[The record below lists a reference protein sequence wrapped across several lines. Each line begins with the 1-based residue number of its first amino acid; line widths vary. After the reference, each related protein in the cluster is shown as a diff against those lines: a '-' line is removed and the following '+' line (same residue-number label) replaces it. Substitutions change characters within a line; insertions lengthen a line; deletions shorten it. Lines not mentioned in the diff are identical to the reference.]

1 MTPLAVVQLVCA
13 LVTAALTV
21 VGVGLF
27 ARAALT
33 IANRVRV
40 GRPVPRER
48 LTPVGRRTWKTLTAV
63 LSHQAFK
70 GRPWVR
76 AAHWLVMVSFP
87 LLFLTLVTGY
97 GQVLAGPHWHLPWL
111 DRQPWWAWLVEL
123 LAWLSLAGIVGLAVL
138 RTRLTRRGASA
149 PPYAP
154 DSDGGQRPRTSRFAG
169 STASQARFVEAVVG
183 GVVACVLLLRMLE
196 HANLTLTAPAGGA
209 PSWLLHPLTAWAAP
223 LLTPLGPE
231 GLAIAITVTATV
243 KIAISMVWMTVVGLQ
258 PSMGVAWH
266 RFLALLT
273 VYAGRNLAATKS
285 LGPLEPILLPSG
297 QPLTAET
304 LDELD
309 EALEAAEEGT
319 GPEPRLGAGRIED
332 FTWKGLLDFSTCT
345 ECGRCQDLC
354 PAWNTGKP
362 LSPKLLTLALR
373 DHHAA
378 AAPYLRAAAALGGD
392 VDSLTEEQLAAHRPS
407 LLGRL
412 TGTRDGLATRTD
424 LGLAPGSAHT
434 GDVLGA
440 LLEAKAAPGERGV
453 ATRPAEL
460 VGEVL
465 TADVLWSCTTCGAC
479 VDQCPVDIEHIDRV
493 VDVRRQQ
500 VLMASAFPKELG
512 QMFRKLESK
521 GNPWGL
527 PARKRLEWA
536 KGLDFAVPVVGQDL
550 EDATGVDYLL
560 WVGCAGAYEDRAR
573 KTTRALAELLHTAG
587 VRFAVLGDGET
598 CTGDPARRAGNEI
611 LFQTLAAQNVETLN
625 EVEARRIVV
634 SCAHCFNTIAREYP
648 QVGGH
653 YEVLHYT
660 QLLNTLVR
668 EGRLRPVAPTA
679 APGTTV
685 VSAPAG
691 PEAAPAG
698 PEAAPAGPAVTPTA
712 STSTPPV
719 ASNSAAPAA
728 SSASTVPA
736 SSTSPEPTSAQAS
749 RSAGDR
755 SREPYVPVSRSIS
768 PGLAEKAGRAAAD
781 GGMPLKVTYHDACYL
796 GRHNQVYSPPR
807 ELLEATGAELAEM
820 PRSRE
825 RGFCCGGGGARA
837 FMEESIGT
845 RIAVERSR
853 EAIGT
858 GAQVVATACPFCTTM
873 LSDGVASQGAQVRVT
888 DVATLMLEAVKRGQ
902 A

>member
-13 LVTAALTV
+13 LITTALTV

-27 ARAALT
+27 TRAAWT
-33 IANRVRV
+33 IASRVRV

-48 LTPVGRRTWKTLTAV
+48 LTPVGRRTWHTLTSV

-70 GRPWVR
+70 GRPWIR

-111 DRQPWWAWLVEL
+111 DRQAWWAWTVEL
-123 LAWLSLAGIVGLAVL
+123 IAWLSLAGIICMAVV
-138 RTRLTRRGASA
+138 RTRLTRGGATQA
-149 PPYAP
+149 PYAP
-154 DSDGGQRPRTSRFAG
+154 DSDSGRRPRTSRFAG

-183 GVVACVLLLRMLE
+183 GVVACVLTLRMLE
-196 HANLTLTAPAGGA
+196 YARLVLAAQADPGSV
-209 PSWLLHPLTAWAAP
+209 PSGSLHPLTAWAAP
-223 LLTPLGPE
+223 LLTPLGPT
-231 GLAIAITVTATV
+231 GLDIAITLTATL
-243 KIAISMVWMTVVGLQ
+243 KIAISMVWMVVVGLQ

-273 VYAGRNLAATKS
+273 LYAGRNLDGTKA
-285 LGPLEPILLPSG
+285 LGPLEPITLPSG
-297 QPLTAET
+297 KPLTAET

-309 EALEAAEEGT
+309 ETLEAAEEGT
-319 GPEPRLGAGRIED
+319 GPEAQLGVGRID
-332 FTWKGLLDFSTCT
+332 GFTWKGLLDFSTCT

-362 LSPKLLTLALR
+362 LSPKLFTLALR

-378 AAPYLRAAAALGGD
+378 AAPWLRAAAALGAD
-392 VDSLTEEQLAAHRPS
+392 VDSLTQEQLEAHRPS

-412 TGTRDGLATRTD
+412 TGTRDGLATNTS

-440 LLEAKAAPGERGV
+440 LLEAKAAPTQTGV
-453 ATRPAEL
+453 AMRPAEL
-460 VGEVL
+460 AGDVIPAE
-465 TADVLWSCTTCGAC
+465 VLWSCTTCGAC

-536 KGLDFAVPVVGQDL
+536 KGLGFEVPVIGQDL

-560 WVGCAGAYEDRAR
+560 WVGCAGAYEDRAK

-587 VRFAVLGDGET
+587 VSFAVLGDGEA

-625 EVEARRIVV
+625 AVGAKRIVV

-668 EGRLRPVAPTA
+668 EGCLRPVAPA
-679 APGTTV
+679 V
-685 VSAPAG
+685 APASV
-691 PEAAPAG
+691 A
-698 PEAAPAGPAVTPTA
+698 
-712 STSTPPV
+712 TST
-719 ASNSAAPAA
+719 
-728 SSASTVPA
+728 
-736 SSTSPEPTSAQAS
+736 
-749 RSAGDR
+749 
-755 SREPYVPVSRSIS
+755 
-768 PGLAEKAGRAAAD
+768 
-781 GGMPLKVTYHDACYL
+781 VTYHDACYL

-807 ELLEATGAELAEM
+807 ELIEATGAKTVEM

-873 LSDGVASQGAQVRVT
+873 LSDGVASEGSRVRVT

-902 A
+902 E